1 MTEEEK
7 RLLEEGEEDAEPPVG
22 VDFITYMI
30 HAGKMDLET
39 IVTNSFDLMS
49 AGVDTVNCHTMVWG
63 RSKGKP
69 RAMNSSH

>member
-1 MTEEEK
+1 MLCHLQVAKVTEEEK
-7 RLLEEGEEDAEPPVG
+7 RLLEEGEEDEEPPVG

-49 AGVDTVNCHTMVWG
+49 AGVDTVIVIL
-63 RSKGKP
+63 
-69 RAMNSSH
+69 